1 MERGTKENGKMESF
15 MEKELRHFLMELFLM
30 ASGLKEDPSVLGC
43 VSTQMVQSTLETGLM
58 GSLTVKELRYLLME
72 SNTAASG

>member
-1 MERGTKENGKMESF
+1 
-15 MEKELRHFLMELFLM
+15 
-30 ASGLKEDPSVLGC
+30 
-43 VSTQMVQSTLETGLM
+43 MVQSTLETGLM